1 METTAMSPGREGA
14 GRKRVDGK
22 AKTQSSATTAARG
35 GEAKL
40 YHRKG
45 EKSQSPVPQSAWKN
59 YPERPPPRGGGL
71 AGRKRNEHE
80 KHVMLWLNRAAR
92 LPEPWPGTER
102 GGGR

>member
-40 YHRKG
+40 YRRTG
-45 EKSQSPVPQSAWKN
+45 EKSHSPVPQGVVKLPRTPPR
-59 YPERPPPRGGGL
+59 PERGGGA

-80 KHVMLWLNRAAR
+80 KHIIVCLNRAV
-92 LPEPWPGTER
+92 
-102 GGGR
+102 